1 MPAVAKAPTYQ
12 ASIVDVMRADAKRMS
27 APALAKAVAA
37 KRGVEVK
44 KCTPHVKLALKKMVE
59 KKLVQQVK
67 GTGFTGTFR
76 LLKLATAEP
85 KKVAKKKVLKKKP
98 VKKVAKKTVKKT
110 LKTLK
115 KKAPKPS
122 GAKKA
127 AKKPAAK
134 KAPAKKAIAS
144 AAKAYRTPA
153 AAAKKQPAKKQ
164 AAKKK
169 APAAAAKK
177 AKK

>member
-12 ASIVDVMRADAKRMS
+12 SSIVDVMRADAKRMS

-37 KRGVEVK
+37 KRGVELK

-85 KKVAKKKVLKKKP
+85 KKVVKKKVLKKKP

-127 AKKPAAK
+127 AKKPVK